1 MEKGSTSRLVERG
14 WQESEAECGKRDREG
29 RRRRE
34 RKRDS
39 KQVFSCAMHNEER
52 QTAHKGPTNEARV
65 IHIHS
70 GLWIRVANVHARK
83 KGAKDFHPH
92 LGCTLLTPP
101 RFLSA
106 QTS

>member
-14 WQESEAECGKRDREG
+14 WQESEAECGRREG
-29 RRRRE
+29 RRRRRRGE

-65 IHIHS
+65 IHIYIQGS
-70 GLWIRVANVHARK
+70 GYA
-83 KGAKDFHPH
+83 
-92 LGCTLLTPP
+92 
-101 RFLSA
+101 
-106 QTS
+106 